1 MSFTYSDLENDLKGN
16 LRNSWGSITNT
27 KTLINSSIRRELSSF
42 DYSSTKRATKTERS
56 LHDDIYR
63 YALPSDMKKEALI
76 DIVKYKNYTQGS
88 NVNPRKV
95 NIRVFN
101 SNFGSDTLAFDYSD
115 GLSWLK
121 ANLSN
126 ANSSVPINTME
137 SLTDNGTWTASDNG
151 ENISLN
157 DTNYV
162 SGSYSIEVDLASGG
176 TTLAI
181 ENSTLTAVDLD
192 NVTKLFYWV
201 YLPTTSNIT
210 ALGLLYGSSAS
221 AYNTTTT
228 TTPFNVDSLQQG
240 WNLIGFDTGTAT
252 GSPDMENVDYV
263 KPYIAFSSTPSTRTG
278 FIFDNITASK
288 GEPYEINYYSK
299 YPWRNSAGTWIEN
312 STVVADTLN
321 AQSEEY
327 AVLLARVS
335 WDLAK
340 AVPMS
345 DSDLIIFEKDYYTAK
360 KEYKHKY
367 PSSRKKLRLNW

>member
-181 ENSTLTAVDLD
+181 EN
-192 NVTKLFYWV
+192 FYS
-201 YLPTTSNIT
+201 Y
-210 ALGLLYGSSAS
+210 
-221 AYNTTTT
+221 
-228 TTPFNVDSLQQG
+228 
-240 WNLIGFDTGTAT
+240 
-252 GSPDMENVDYV
+252 
-263 KPYIAFSSTPSTRTG
+263 
-278 FIFDNITASK
+278 
-288 GEPYEINYYSK
+288 
-299 YPWRNSAGTWIEN
+299 
-312 STVVADTLN
+312 
-321 AQSEEY
+321 
-327 AVLLARVS
+327 
-335 WDLAK
+335 
-340 AVPMS
+340 
-345 DSDLIIFEKDYYTAK
+345 
-360 KEYKHKY
+360 
-367 PSSRKKLRLNW
+367 SSRFRQCD